1 MSLVCIS
8 LVKDGAD
15 AITGGGNVVLSKVG
29 MWSWCLTVCHLLVY
43 PMISLR
49 STVYSIKLLY
59 LVSILFSEVGLDWRI
74 ALLDLAV

>member
-1 MSLVCIS
+1 MFHAENKFLVSDPTKNYNGMSLVCIS

-29 MWSWCLTVCHLLVY
+29 MCSWCLTVCHLLVY

-49 STVYSIKLLY
+49 SSVYSIKLL
-59 LVSILFSEVGLDWRI
+59 
-74 ALLDLAV
+74 